1 MNKLA
6 LGTVQFGLRYGVAN
20 ISGQVAPAAI
30 AAILQRAGQAGIDTL
45 DTAIAYGDSEARLG
59 EAGVSSWRVVT
70 KLPSLP
76 DGVSNVFEW
85 VESQVRGSLQRLKIA
100 GLDGLLLHKTAD
112 CVGPLGA
119 DYVRALNE
127 LKARGWV
134 RSAGISIY
142 DPSELDAVWPVWQP
156 DIIQAPCNVLDRR
169 LLQSGWLEKLRL
181 AGVRLHV
188 RSVFLQGL
196 LLLPKSRRPESF
208 APWTTL
214 LDRWLDWCVE
224 HEITPPQAAL
234 GFILSLPGVERLVVG
249 VDSGAQLDEILA
261 ATNAEVA
268 VPPDDLYSGDRALI
282 EPSRWKLT

>member
-20 ISGQVAPAAI
+20 TSGQVAPAAI
-30 AAILQRAGQAGIDTL
+30 AAILLRARQAGIDTL
-45 DTAIAYGDSEARLG
+45 DTAIAYGDSETRLG
-59 EAGVSSWRVVT
+59 DVGMESWRVVT
-70 KLPSLP
+70 KLPALP
-76 DGVSNVFEW
+76 DGVADVFEW
-85 VESQVRGSLQRLKIA
+85 VESQVRGSLQRLKLA
-100 GLDGLLLHKTAD
+100 RVDGLLLHKTSD
-112 CVGPLGA
+112 CLGPHGA
-119 DYVRALNE
+119 TYVRALNE

-142 DPSELDAVWPVWQP
+142 DPAELDALWPVWQP
-156 DIIQAPCNVLDRR
+156 DIVQAPCNVLDRR
-169 LLQSGWLEKLRL
+169 LIQSGWLEKLRQ
-181 AGVRLHV
+181 AGVRLHI

-196 LLLPKSRRPESF
+196 LLLPKARRPDSF
-208 APWTTL
+208 STWATL

-224 HEITPPQAAL
+224 HEVTPPQAAL

-268 VPPDDLYSGDRALI
+268 VPPDDLCSRDRALI
-282 EPSRWKLT
+282 EPSRWKLA

>member
-30 AAILQRAGQAGIDTL
+30 ANILQRASQAGIDTL

-85 VESQVRGSLQRLKIA
+85 VESQILGSLQRLKIA
-100 GLDGLLLHKTAD
+100 RLDGLLLHKTAD
-112 CVGPLGA
+112 CVGPHGA
-119 DYVRALNE
+119 TYVRALNE

-142 DPSELDAVWPVWQP
+142 DPSELEAVWPVWQP
-156 DIIQAPCNVLDRR
+156 DIVQAPCNVLDRR

-181 AGVRLHV
+181 ADVRLHV

-224 HEITPPQAAL
+224 HGVTPPEAAL

-261 ATNAEVA
+261 ATKADVA
-268 VPPDDLYSGDRALI
+268 VPPDDLCSEDRTLI